1 MRYGLSAK
9 DSMQDRALNNERDRC
24 FRPLIE
30 RELSLSKSFLGQT
43 LPHNSSR
50 TRAPRTEDKTRQ
62 MRAKDLEKGSSE
74 NYLGGE
80 PRTRLVDVLDSYRKL
95 QALREVR
102 QKHIFDKTC
111 RFIFDQ

>member
-1 MRYGLSAK
+1 MLS
-9 DSMQDRALNNERDRC
+9 SLV
-24 FRPLIE
+24 

-62 MRAKDLEKGSSE
+62 IRAKDLEKGSSE

-80 PRTRLVDVLDSYRKL
+80 PWTRSIGYVRAPWILQSGQGGQTQKSHNTFFDILD
-95 QALREVR
+95 
-102 QKHIFDKTC
+102 FP
-111 RFIFDQ
+111 FIDQ